1 MAYMSPV
8 TSALPISFQE
18 LEDSEWEALTAGL
31 EGWPEGEGVL
41 HMALNQQPMASD
53 LMRAFVALLWNA
65 FKKRGPYVAE

>member
-8 TSALPISFQE
+8 TSAPPVSFQE
-18 LEDSEWEALTAGL
+18 LEDSKWEALTAGL
-31 EGWPEGEGVL
+31 GGWPEGEHVL

-65 FKKRGPYVAE
+65 LKKRGPSVAK